1 MTSLAH
7 QDSNQ
12 SPSKWYIIRTEPQAD
27 SAAASEL
34 RSAGFDIFSPL
45 VKSQKANKV
54 NNYAPLFPGYI
65 FLKWDMEGAGK
76 PSLQRAPHVSG
87 WVNFEGVSPAVPDE
101 VVSELASRIESINNS
116 GGLWRRFKAGDR
128 VRIVSGILEGLGEV
142 IESTNSPQS
151 KVRVLMDFMGRL
163 IPAQVPWSS
172 LQPLENYADEQL
184 RPPRRTRG
192 RGRPIR
198 NPKPASVGAS

>member
-1 MTSLAH
+1 
-7 QDSNQ
+7 
-12 SPSKWYIIRTEPQAD
+12 
-27 SAAASEL
+27 
-34 RSAGFDIFSPL
+34 
-45 VKSQKANKV
+45 
-54 NNYAPLFPGYI
+54 
-65 FLKWDMEGAGK
+65 MEGAGK

-87 WVNFEGVSPAVPDE
+87 WVNFEGVSPSVPDE

-128 VRIVSGILEGLGEV
+128 VRIVSGKLEGLGEV

-184 RPPRRTRG
+184 RRPRRTRG